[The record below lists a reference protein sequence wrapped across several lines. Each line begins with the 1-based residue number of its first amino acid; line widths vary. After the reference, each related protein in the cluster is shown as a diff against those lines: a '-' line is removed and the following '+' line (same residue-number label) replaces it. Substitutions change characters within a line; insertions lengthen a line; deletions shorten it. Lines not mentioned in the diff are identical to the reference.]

1 MSKKK
6 KETKRGKKD
15 HKHIFLHTQREK
27 KSVFKLFSAIIN
39 YKHFIKLFY
48 VLTKMQ

>member
-1 MSKKK
+1 M
-6 KETKRGKKD
+6 D
-15 HKHIFLHTQREK
+15 HKYTFAHREK